1 MKPITA
7 FIALLLFPLSALHA
21 ADALPPFSWDHVP
34 VYAHVGKTSGDFTPE
49 QLDFLAKHFDF
60 ITVEKDQA
68 SHQHGSTEAG
78 IAFTLA
84 HFRII

>member
-1 MKPITA
+1 
-7 FIALLLFPLSALHA
+7 
-21 ADALPPFSWDHVP
+21 